1 MSVLC
6 VSENIKGP
14 TVTIFGLIR
23 KNRKAVLPVK
33 VNKMKKRWVKMR
45 NRISIA
51 RFMLTY
57 GGVFRILL
65 NS

>member
-14 TVTIFGLIR
+14 TVTIFALIR